1 MPVDS
6 ERIDEGLNP
15 TENGTAQA
23 EEVAKAERR
32 RRGLA
37 VSTFCIHSMGW
48 VLVTFYA
55 TDYLPP
61 LAIRLTVG
69 LGSSRATQ
77 YLVGYLALG
86 TVCLLLGISFGIF
99 YRERIAASRYSWR
112 WYFFPGA
119 VAILLIP
126 AQGENELVTRL
137 VEAVFLLA
145 GLALGRS
152 LPGPVRR
159 SRRSASVNRGGES

>member
-1 MPVDS
+1 MSVS
-6 ERIDEGLNP
+6 KERMGDGLSP
-15 TENGTAQA
+15 TEHGPTQA
-23 EEVAKAERR
+23 EEAAKAERR

-37 VSTFCIHSMGW
+37 VSTFCLHSMIW
-48 VLVTFYA
+48 VLLTFYA

-69 LGSSRATQ
+69 LEASSATQ
-77 YLVGYLALG
+77 YLVGYVALG

-126 AQGENELVTRL
+126 AQGENELLTRL
-137 VEAVFLLA
+137 VEAVFLLS

-152 LPGPVRR
+152 VPGPVRR